1 MVGKMRS
8 NETVILLQVLKHLAQ
23 EIEALKSSVADIANT
38 LERLEETGA
47 FGGTFLLD
55 MESEEEG
62 EEEESEEESPATSA
76 ASAPW

>member
-1 MVGKMRS
+1 MRS

-23 EIEALKSSVADIANT
+23 EIEALKSSVSDIADT

-55 MESEEEG
+55 MESEGDEEEG
-62 EEEESEEESPATSA
+62 GESEEESA

>member
-1 MVGKMRS
+1 MRS

-23 EIEALKSSVADIANT
+23 EIEALKSSVSDIADT

-55 MESEEEG
+55 MESEG
-62 EEEESEEESPATSA
+62 EEEEEEESGEESA

>member
-8 NETVILLQVLKHLAQ
+8 NETVILLQVLKHLDQ
-23 EIEALKSSVADIANT
+23 EIQALKSSVSDIANT

-55 MESEEEG
+55 MESEEG
-62 EEEESEEESPATSA
+62 EEEEEESGEESA

>member
-23 EIEALKSSVADIANT
+23 EIEALKSSVSDIADT

-62 EEEESEEESPATSA
+62 EEEDEESEEESA

>member
-23 EIEALKSSVADIANT
+23 EIEALKSSVSDIANT
-38 LERLEETGA
+38 LERLEQTG
-47 FGGTFLLD
+47 GLGTFLLD
-55 MESEEEG
+55 MESEG
-62 EEEESEEESPATSA
+62 EEEEEESGEESV

>member
-1 MVGKMRS
+1 MQMRS

-23 EIEALKSSVADIANT
+23 EIEALKSSVSDIADT

-62 EEEESEEESPATSA
+62 EEEEEESEEESA

>member
-1 MVGKMRS
+1 MKMRS

-23 EIEALKSSVADIANT
+23 EIEALKSSVSDIANT

-55 MESEEEG
+55 MESEGEEE
-62 EEEESEEESPATSA
+62 EEEESEEESA

>member
-23 EIEALKSSVADIANT
+23 EIEALKSSVSDIADT

-55 MESEEEG
+55 MESEGE
-62 EEEESEEESPATSA
+62 EEEESEEESA

>member
-23 EIEALKSSVADIANT
+23 EIEALKSSVTDIANT
-38 LERLEETGA
+38 LERLEETGG

-55 MESEEEG
+55 MESEGEDEEG
-62 EEEESEEESPATSA
+62 EESEEGSA

>member
-23 EIEALKSSVADIANT
+23 EIEALKSSVSDIANT
-38 LERLEETGA
+38 LERLEQTGA

-55 MESEEEG
+55 MESEG
-62 EEEESEEESPATSA
+62 EEEEEEESGEESPA
-76 ASAPW
+76 SAPW

>member
-23 EIEALKSSVADIANT
+23 EIEALKSNVSDIANT

-55 MESEEEG
+55 MESEG
-62 EEEESEEESPATSA
+62 EEEEDEESEEESA

>member
-23 EIEALKSSVADIANT
+23 EIEALKSSVSDIADT

-55 MESEEEG
+55 MESEG
-62 EEEESEEESPATSA
+62 EEEEEEESGEESA

>member
-23 EIEALKSSVADIANT
+23 EIEALKSSVSDIADT

-62 EEEESEEESPATSA
+62 EEEGEESEEGSA

>member
-1 MVGKMRS
+1 MRS

-23 EIEALKSSVADIANT
+23 EIEALKSSVSDIANT
-38 LERLEETGA
+38 LERLEQTGA

-55 MESEEEG
+55 MESEEGEE
-62 EEEESEEESPATSA
+62 EEEESEEGSA

>member
-23 EIEALKSSVADIANT
+23 EIEALKSSVSDIADT

-55 MESEEEG
+55 MESEGEE
-62 EEEESEEESPATSA
+62 EEEESEEESA

>member
-23 EIEALKSSVADIANT
+23 EIEALKSSVTDIANT
-38 LERLEETGA
+38 LERLEETGG

-55 MESEEEG
+55 MESEG
-62 EEEESEEESPATSA
+62 EEEEEEESGEESA

>member
-1 MVGKMRS
+1 MQMRS

-23 EIEALKSSVADIANT
+23 EIEALKSSVSDIANT

-55 MESEEEG
+55 MESEGEEE
-62 EEEESEEESPATSA
+62 EEEESEEGSA

>member
-1 MVGKMRS
+1 MRS

-23 EIEALKSSVADIANT
+23 EIEALKSSVSDIADT

-55 MESEEEG
+55 MDSEEEEG
-62 EEEESEEESPATSA
+62 EEEESEEESPAASA

>member
-1 MVGKMRS
+1 M
-8 NETVILLQVLKHLAQ
+8 LKHLAQ
-23 EIEALKSSVADIANT
+23 EIEALKSSVSDIANT

-55 MESEEEG
+55 MDSEEE
-62 EEEESEEESPATSA
+62 EDEEESEEESPATSA

>member
-23 EIEALKSSVADIANT
+23 EIEALKSSVSDIADT

-55 MESEEEG
+55 MESEG
-62 EEEESEEESPATSA
+62 EEEEEEEESGEESA

>member
-23 EIEALKSSVADIANT
+23 EIEALKSSVSDIANT

-55 MESEEEG
+55 MESEEGEE
-62 EEEESEEESPATSA
+62 EEEESEEGSA

>member
-1 MVGKMRS
+1 MQMRS

-23 EIEALKSSVADIANT
+23 EIEALKSSVSDIANT
-38 LERLEETGA
+38 LERLEETGG

-55 MESEEEG
+55 MESEG
-62 EEEESEEESPATSA
+62 EEEEEEESGEESA

>member
-1 MVGKMRS
+1 MQMRS

-23 EIEALKSSVADIANT
+23 EIEALKSSVSDIADT

-55 MESEEEG
+55 MESEG
-62 EEEESEEESPATSA
+62 EEEEEEESGEESA

>member
-23 EIEALKSSVADIANT
+23 EIEALKSSVTDIANT
-38 LERLEETGA
+38 LERLEETGG

-55 MESEEEG
+55 MESEEGEE
-62 EEEESEEESPATSA
+62 EEEESEGGSA

>member
-23 EIEALKSSVADIANT
+23 EIEALKSSVSEIANT

-55 MESEEEG
+55 MESEG
-62 EEEESEEESPATSA
+62 EEEEEEESGEESA

>member
-23 EIEALKSSVADIANT
+23 EIEALKSSVSDIANT

-55 MESEEEG
+55 MESEEGEEE
-62 EEEESEEESPATSA
+62 EEEESEEGSA

>member
-23 EIEALKSSVADIANT
+23 EIEALKSSVSDIANT
-38 LERLEETGA
+38 LERLEQTGGL
-47 FGGTFLLD
+47 GGTFLLD
-55 MESEEEG
+55 MESEEE
-62 EEEESEEESPATSA
+62 EEESGEESA

>member
-1 MVGKMRS
+1 MRS

-23 EIEALKSSVADIANT
+23 EIEALKSSVTDIANT

-47 FGGTFLLD
+47 FGGTLLLD
-55 MESEEEG
+55 MESEG
-62 EEEESEEESPATSA
+62 EEEEEEESGEESA

>member
-23 EIEALKSSVADIANT
+23 EIEALKSSVSDIANT

-55 MESEEEG
+55 MESESEEE
-62 EEEESEEESPATSA
+62 EEEESGEESA

>member
-1 MVGKMRS
+1 MRS
-8 NETVILLQVLKHLAQ
+8 NETVILLQVLKHLQQ
-23 EIEALKSSVADIANT
+23 EIEALKSSVSDIANT

-55 MESEEEG
+55 MESEG
-62 EEEESEEESPATSA
+62 EEEEEEESGEESA

>member
-23 EIEALKSSVADIANT
+23 EIEALKSSVSDIADT

-55 MESEEEG
+55 MESEGEEE
-62 EEEESEEESPATSA
+62 EEEESEEESA

>member
-23 EIEALKSSVADIANT
+23 EIEALKSSVTDIANT

-55 MESEEEG
+55 MESEG
-62 EEEESEEESPATSA
+62 EEEEDEESEEESA